1 MTQGKIG
8 AIMPD
13 VRENTMALIARYY
26 AAFNAMDIEAILAC
40 LTDDVAHDIN
50 QGERE
55 TGKDAFRAFLG
66 RMDHAYSEQLRDII
80 IMTSTDGARAAAE
93 FMVHGVYKVADEGF
107 PPAHGQSYV
116 LPAGGFFDI
125 KDGKIARV
133 SVYYNLAD
141 WIAQVS

>member
-1 MTQGKIG
+1 
-8 AIMPD
+8 MPD

-66 RMDHAYSEQLRDII
+66 RMDHAYSEQLRDIVV
-80 IMTSTDGARAAAE
+80 MTSTDGARAAAE

>member
-1 MTQGKIG
+1 
-8 AIMPD
+8 MPD
-13 VRENTMALIARYY
+13 VREDTMALIARYY

-40 LTDDVAHDIN
+40 LTKDVAHDIN
-50 QGERE
+50 QGARE

-66 RMDHAYSEQLRDII
+66 RMDHAYSEQLRDIV
-80 IMTSTDGARAAAE
+80 IMTSTDGTRAAAE
-93 FMVHGVYKVADEGF
+93 FMVHGVYKVADDGF

-125 KDGKIARV
+125 TDGKIARV
-133 SVYYNLAD
+133 SVYYNLTD

>member
-1 MTQGKIG
+1 
-8 AIMPD
+8 MPD
-13 VRENTMALIARYY
+13 ARENTMALIARYY
-26 AAFNAMDIEAILAC
+26 AAFNAMDIDAILAC

-55 TGKDAFRAFLG
+55 AGKDAFRAFLG

-116 LPAGGFFDI
+116 LPAGGFFEI

-133 SVYYNLAD
+133 SVYYNLTD

>member
-1 MTQGKIG
+1 
-8 AIMPD
+8 MPD
-13 VRENTMALIARYY
+13 VREDSMALIARYY

-50 QGERE
+50 QGARE

-66 RMDHAYSEQLRDII
+66 RMDHAYSEQLRDIV

-93 FMVHGVYKVADEGF
+93 FMVHGVYKVGDEGF

-125 KDGKIARV
+125 TDGKIARV
-133 SVYYNLAD
+133 SVYYNLTY

>member
-1 MTQGKIG
+1 
-8 AIMPD
+8 MPD

-55 TGKDAFRAFLG
+55 AGKDAFRAFLG

-80 IMTSTDGARAAAE
+80 IMTSPDGARAAAE